1 VEFNIKSVDELIKDF
16 NLFVTTERGFEGTA
30 SSDLWIALREIGDEK
45 PVVDRGLTRGSI
57 VAKTSF
63 DPVEAV
69 NRLRGELSRHPMGF
83 RWIYRI
89 IPIERTVSTG
99 IQNIV
104 ETATELSSRVREE
117 DSYRITVEK
126 RRTNLRS
133 REVIEAVAAGI
144 DRRVDLENPD
154 WVILIEIF
162 GKITGISVVNPKSIL
177 NIQKELA
184 ESSTSCK
191 ESPPLDDERG

>member
-1 VEFNIKSVDELIKDF
+1 MKFKIKFVNELIKDF

-45 PVVDRGLTRGSI
+45 PVVDRGSTRGSI
-57 VAKTSF
+57 IAKTSF
-63 DPVEAV
+63 NPIEAV
-69 NRLRGELSRHPMGF
+69 SRLREEISKHPKDF
-83 RWIYRI
+83 HWIYRI
-89 IPIERTVSTG
+89 IPIERTVSTT

-104 ETATELSSRVREE
+104 EAANELSSRIRKE

-126 RRTNLRS
+126 RKTNLRS
-133 REVIEAVAAGI
+133 REIIEAVAAEI

-154 WVILIEIF
+154 WIILIEVF

-177 NIQKELA
+177 NIPKELA
-184 ESSTSCK
+184 GSSMSSQK
-191 ESPPLDDERG
+191 SPPLDDDRG